1 MTLITFFLLILFAGL
16 FFPEPP
22 GIFGALLHYYVFG
35 GKEEEQREI
44 RKWQRLNEIESELR
58 KEGKTLHDE
67 IKLAR
72 KGKSKY
78 FKTLGNYE
86 EIDL

>member
-1 MTLITFFLLILFAGL
+1 MMTFILLLTLLGFCL
-16 FFPEPP
+16 PQPP
-22 GIFGALLHYYVFG
+22 GILGALLYYYVFG

-44 RKWQRLNEIESELR
+44 RKWQKLDEIEKELE

-67 IKLAR
+67 IRLAQ

-78 FKTLGNYE
+78 FKKL
-86 EIDL
+86 

>member
-1 MTLITFFLLILFAGL
+1 MITFILLIILAGFCL
-16 FFPEPP
+16 PEPP
-22 GIFGALLHYYVFG
+22 GILGVLLHYHFFG

-44 RKWQRLNEIESELR
+44 RKWQRLNEIEKELE

-67 IKLAR
+67 IQLAR

-78 FKTLGNYE
+78 FKTL
-86 EIDL
+86 

>member
-1 MTLITFFLLILFAGL
+1 MTFMLLLVLAGL
-16 FFPEPP
+16 CLPEPP
-22 GIFGALLHYYVFG
+22 GILGVLLHYYVFG

-44 RKWQRLNEIESELR
+44 RKWQRLGEIEDELK

-67 IKLAR
+67 IRLAQ

-78 FKTLGNYE
+78 FKRF
-86 EIDL
+86 

>member
-1 MTLITFFLLILFAGL
+1 MITFISVLILLGL
-16 FFPEPP
+16 CLPEPS
-22 GIFGALLHYYVFG
+22 GILGILIHYYVFG

-44 RKWQRLNEIESELR
+44 RKWQRLNEIERELK

-67 IKLAR
+67 IQLAR